1 MRKYLDY
8 TGLQTLVERIKSC
21 YLLEI
26 GVSGGAGA
34 IIVDSTADQ
43 AEINA
48 IVEGNAPMPIA
59 VKLHMADNDTDYI
72 VNTCQV
78 RGGYFMLY
86 IPDDMVLTDIDG
98 TEFTGTWM
106 TFMADSF
113 TAAVDYYATSVDLR
127 NSTQVITDT
136 SKATSSNVLYL
147 VADSSKN
154 VTGVVYNSKTYTFA
168 AEKGEKGDKGDTGA
182 TGVGITSVKQTVAS
196 MISGDT
202 NVVEITTSDGKT
214 SQVKIRNGN
223 ASTAGTEIVQTT
235 GQATDK
241 VMSQAAVH
249 DYVPDYCA
257 TLRSYTP
264 NDAWNA
270 SALNVSNLARTRNTY
285 STAAKPYVFV
295 RSTAASSSY
304 RPNTVAFVVSTV
316 AISLDEHVSS
326 NIIKAVTDGMVLYNI
341 NGYWHL
347 VVKRSD
353 SQVLDH
359 QFATRLAS
367 GFNWAVL
374 LDYRATQLTFKATNN
389 AGSALLEESV
399 DLSSLDIDF
408 GDVYY
413 LAGLG
418 TNGIVP
424 DVIFSYNDLYATIDS
439 YTDPLTCGNYK
450 IAGNSSVSDTTGAN
464 LTEGLKT
471 TAMDAIY
478 TTHSYDSDTGAY
490 TGSLR
495 SDSYTANS
503 VLQVKDAIAKF
514 DSNDKVWRVRLKV
527 TGSMT
532 IKADSSFIRN
542 WLIKDLTAGTEE
554 MVSSVAA
561 DHVLIDG
568 HKYEFIYKAGWYNGR
583 WFLAK
588 GDFTAVWSGLQWLS
602 ILHTDLTP
610 SNYDGKMIKGNIDFY
625 YDNPANVT
633 TVPQVIVGTSNPW
646 DVVGTQRVDT
656 SGNIYYKVKSGTSLI
671 EKKINNA

>member
-1 MRKYLDY
+1 MKKIKISELPESKSTDGLY
-8 TGLQTLVERIKSC
+8 TIGVNASQQNVKVAIGSALNDKADKATTLSGYGITDAYNKSETDNSLKAKQDKLASRENIKTINNISLLGGGNIQLTGADF
-21 YLLEI
+21 LLEQ
-26 GVSGGAGA
+26 GAGRTINEA
-34 IIVDSTADQ
+34 VNSNTEELKNKLDKASVVQST
-43 AEINA
+43 
-48 IVEGNAPMPIA
+48 G
-59 VKLHMADNDTDYI
+59 
-72 VNTCQV
+72 
-78 RGGYFMLY
+78 
-86 IPDDMVLTDIDG
+86 
-98 TEFTGTWM
+98 
-106 TFMADSF
+106 S
-113 TAAVDYYATSVDLR
+113 
-127 NSTQVITDT
+127 
-136 SKATSSNVLYL
+136 
-147 VADSSKN
+147 
-154 VTGVVYNSKTYTFA
+154 
-168 AEKGEKGDKGDTGA
+168 
-182 TGVGITSVKQTVAS
+182 
-196 MISGDT
+196 
-202 NVVEITTSDGKT
+202 
-214 SQVKIRNGN
+214 
-223 ASTAGTEIVQTT
+223 
-235 GQATDK
+235 ATDK
-241 VMSQAAVH
+241 VMSQAAVS
-249 DYVPDYCA
+249 DYVGDYCA

-264 NDAWNA
+264 NEAWKA
-270 SALNVSNLARTRNTY
+270 TDWNVSNLARTRNTY

-304 RPNTVAFVVSTV
+304 IPNTAAFVVSTV
-316 AISLDEHVSS
+316 AISLDEHGYI

-374 LDYRATQLTFKATNN
+374 LDYRASKLTFKATNN

-418 TNGIVP
+418 ANGIVP

-439 YTDPLTCGNYK
+439 YTDPLTVSNYK
-450 IAGNSSVSDTTGAN
+450 IAGTSVVTDTTGAN
-464 LTEGLKT
+464 LTDGLNT

-490 TGSLR
+490 TGTLN
-495 SDSYTANS
+495 SDSYTAKS
-503 VLQVKDAIAKF
+503 VLQAKDAMAKF
-514 DSNDKVWRVRLKV
+514 DSNDTVWRVTLKV

-532 IKADSSFIRN
+532 IKAGSSYINN

-561 DHVLIDG
+561 DHVLTDG
-568 HKYEFIYKAGWYNGR
+568 HEYEFIYKAGWYSGG
-583 WFLAK
+583 WFFAK

-625 YDNPANVT
+625 YNNPSKVT
-633 TVPQVIVGTSNPW
+633 TVPQVIVGTRNPW

>member
-34 IIVDSTADQ
+34 ILVDSTADQ

-86 IPDDMVLTDIDG
+86 IPDDMVLTDMDG

-106 TFMADSF
+106 TFRADSF

-154 VTGVVYNSKTYTFA
+154 VSGVVYNSKTYTFA

-223 ASTAGTEIVQTT
+223 ASTSGTEIAQTT

-241 VMSQAAVH
+241 VMSQAAVT

-257 TLRSYTP
+257 TLRSYTL
-264 NDAWNA
+264 NEAWKA
-270 SALNVSNLARTRNTY
+270 ADLNKSNLARTRNTY

-304 RPNTVAFVVSTV
+304 IPNIVAFVVSTV
-316 AISLDEHVSS
+316 AISLDEHITN

-341 NGYWHL
+341 NGNWHL

-353 SQVLDH
+353 SQVLAH
-359 QFATRLAS
+359 QFATRLTS

-374 LDYRATQLTFKATNN
+374 LDYRASKLTFKATNN

-399 DLSSLDIDF
+399 DLSSLDINF

-418 TNGIVP
+418 ANGIVP

-450 IAGNSSVSDTTGAN
+450 IAGTSVVTDTTGAN
-464 LTEGLKT
+464 LTAGLNA

-490 TGSLR
+490 TGTLN

-514 DSNDKVWRVRLKV
+514 DSNDTVWRVTLKV

-532 IKADSSFIRN
+532 IRAGSSYIHN
-542 WLIKDLTAGTEE
+542 WIIKDLTAGTEE

-561 DHVLIDG
+561 DHVLTDG
-568 HKYEFIYKAGWYNGR
+568 HEYEFIYKAGWYSGK
-583 WFLAK
+583 WFFAK
-588 GDFTAVWSGLQWLS
+588 GNFTAEWSGLQWLS

-625 YDNPANVT
+625 YDNPSKVT

-646 DVVGTQRVDT
+646 NVVGTQRVDT